1 MKFLFWYLVGINIL
15 TWMVYGIDKWK
26 ARNSQ
31 WRIPE
36 RTLLLLTLAGGS
48 VGAAAGMMVFRHK
61 IRKPKFY
68 IGVPV
73 LFLFHCFVLFLIFE
87 KHV

>member
-1 MKFLFWYLVGINIL
+1 MNILFWYLTAINIL
-15 TWMVYGIDKWK
+15 TGIVYGMDKWK
-26 ARNSQ
+26 AKHDK

-36 RTLLLLTLAGGS
+36 RTLLLLALAGGS
-48 VGAAAGMMVFRHK
+48 AGALAGMILFRHK

-73 LFLFHCFVLFLIFE
+73 LFLLHGALLGVALQKLA
-87 KHV
+87 